1 MAIVLFSAFTGIFFT
16 SQSDE
21 MDALNS
27 GLVPKEGCDGKTISD
42 ELDNFAFAQNKE
54 KVNGRPYYYSIK
66 EKYMDFK
73 EEVSK
78 YLNNPDKPNYI
89 SQMEEF
95 VNQYADRFEPQNAKQ
110 GGVNQPS
117 IPSIPSI
124 PQMPGGLD
132 KKQINQFALMA
143 FGKFKTVIMAII
155 RIIIA
160 MACLPIAQIFVS
172 CFFLYTTSGIGL
184 LIEEGGLFTAM
195 RRIKVHMNDNDG
207 EDEKA
212 GEINHFYAEINK
224 TSFFKFWINE
234 LFLTTIYA
242 IYVVVKFATVP
253 TQLSKIEVKIT
264 TAIIIGAIAAGL
276 IVRAWLLHT
285 RHCNMNAKHCF
296 FNEKAKSTSNST
308 TTSTSTSD
316 SNNNNIKKT
325 QHIENRFKNILNN
338 NQKTFDLDLTD
349 FNNINDILKQIEID
363 NNIVYTNIQN
373 NYLNNIEQK
382 SKKEIEDITQKIINY
397 TEFFKNIQTKFEG
410 GGTEEEEK
418 EKSLKN
424 VFEKNNA
431 LSETIKA
438 KPTIIIS
445 DLVNSKMFK
454 IIIQD
459 DKNVKLVINI
469 DDKTD
474 IVELLKQNINFK
486 LKVNDKVLIGTGNNS
501 IPLGSIILDT
511 TQKLSF
517 KIDDNLENVTVSSDE
532 TLEVNLNK
540 LVMFY
545 VDVIQPNFDEYNY
558 KGLNKAKTVNTV
570 MGLERTNVLS
580 NIKKMGENRFAGVKN
595 IFKPK

>member
-1 MAIVLFSAFTGIFFT
+1 
-16 SQSDE
+16 
-21 MDALNS
+21 
-27 GLVPKEGCDGKTISD
+27 
-42 ELDNFAFAQNKE
+42 
-54 KVNGRPYYYSIK
+54 
-66 EKYMDFK
+66 
-73 EEVSK
+73 
-78 YLNNPDKPNYI
+78 
-89 SQMEEF
+89 
-95 VNQYADRFEPQNAKQ
+95 
-110 GGVNQPS
+110 
-117 IPSIPSI
+117 
-124 PQMPGGLD
+124 MPGGLD

-296 FNEKAKSTSNST
+296 FNEKANSTSNPT

-545 VDVIQPNFDEYNY
+545 VDVIQPKFDEYNY

-580 NIKKMGENRFAGVKN
+580 NIKKMGKTVLLV
-595 IFKPK
+595 